1 MEANKD
7 TSQLTGAT
15 ELAEVKL
22 LMNTA
27 DGDRPRTDE
36 EARRLIHEL
45 EIKLKMQDVALALAL
60 AREELEFS
68 GTKYFED
75 IVNTMREPLVVLNST
90 LKILS
95 ANSSFYATFEV
106 TPKRSIEYHVMLR
119 TLFHS

>member
-45 EIKLKMQDVALALAL
+45 EIKLKMQDVALAR